1 MDHDPTPEERAEK
14 LLSAP
19 HVAITGD
26 RAETNINWA
35 IDTAPAKAGCGTP
48 RCRWCRALVEPTD
61 DAHAQP
67 TLYGE
72 TEVWHARCFQR
83 MIRASATADS
93 AAS

>member
-19 HVAITGD
+19 HVAT
-26 RAETNINWA
+26 T
-35 IDTAPAKAGCGTP
+35 GCGTP

-61 DAHAQP
+61 DAHTQP

-83 MIRASATADS
+83 MIRVSATADS